1 MAFSSVLIRHQVTLT
16 VAQPIVKPRRRHR
29 ALPHRD
35 ADLIEPR
42 DDIAGGVKTGKKPV
56 EEGPERQT
64 TLVIGKRAQ
73 RFRSEEHTSETPV
86 TNAHLVC
93 RLLLEKKQQN
103 KRRNKYTH
111 HNTQHANILQH
122 HTDKSR
128 TKQH

>member
-73 RFRSEEHTSETPV
+73 RVRKLAARARSEGRIENVEASRGRLA
-86 TNAHLVC
+86 AHLDGDVAC
-93 RLLLEKKQQN
+93 G
-103 KRRNKYTH
+103 RRERVGEGTRV
-111 HNTQHANILQH
+111 TGG
-122 HTDKSR
+122 
-128 TKQH
+128 